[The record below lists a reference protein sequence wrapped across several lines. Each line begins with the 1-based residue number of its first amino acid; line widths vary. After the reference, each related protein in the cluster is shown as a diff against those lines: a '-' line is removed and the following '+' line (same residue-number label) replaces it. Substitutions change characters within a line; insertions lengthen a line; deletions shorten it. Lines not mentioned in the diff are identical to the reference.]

1 MDLCKE
7 EEKKE
12 AVFLG
17 QLYRKDKLDKGED
30 RTIME
35 WEGARR
41 LKCIAIFKFEAKP
54 SKKSK
59 SKREVISNQ
68 SA

>member
-1 MDLCKE
+1 MKRERKEKLFKMDLCKE

-35 WEGARR
+35 
-41 LKCIAIFKFEAKP
+41 
-54 SKKSK
+54 
-59 SKREVISNQ
+59 
-68 SA
+68 